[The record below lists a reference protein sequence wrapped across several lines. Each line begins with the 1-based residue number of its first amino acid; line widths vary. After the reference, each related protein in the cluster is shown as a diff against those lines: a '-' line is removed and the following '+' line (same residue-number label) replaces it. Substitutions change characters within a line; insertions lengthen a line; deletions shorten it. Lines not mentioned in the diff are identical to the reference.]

1 MKRFK
6 VLFPAT
12 LVFAFFI
19 VGLCGCGGGTTT
31 SRNYL
36 GTQNPGFHIMLI
48 FTMPFPGRDTCA
60 RIPWS
65 PPFPGSGSSSR

>member
-19 VGLCGCGGGTTT
+19 VGLCGCGGGDGTTT

-36 GTQNPGFHIMLI
+36 GTQNPGFHIML
-48 FTMPFPGRDTCA
+48 
-60 RIPWS
+60 
-65 PPFPGSGSSSR
+65 